1 MLFGLPHG
9 GHQHKEFHIIPAF
22 VLNFL
27 KIPISYQLIE
37 GVQRNPKSL
46 QNACKKEVLLLLSI
60 SFSILNQ
67 CDTTT
72 GVTST
77 SSRNTPCAK
86 QQSFSKPSYHVKRKI
101 CINISYASFIKLV
114 RYATV
119 RKFFHKCQ
127 RAYYKIKNTKVN
139 CSITKPVWNT
149 IVRIKSTRRPQ
160 YGAIKPV
167 PTNNIGSHHQPSRAL
182 AWPGPAGG
190 GERTVSPSLVGRQA
204 TSTVILCY
212 RGHARILLPPFSSI
226 HAECRGEFC

>member
-22 VLNFL
+22 VLNFF

-37 GVQRNPKSL
+37 GVQMNPKSL

-86 QQSFSKPSYHVKRKI
+86 QQSFSKPNYHVKRKI
-101 CINISYASFIKLV
+101 CNDISHAFFIKLLH
-114 RYATV
+114 YATI
-119 RKFFHKCQ
+119 RKIFHKYQ
-127 RAYYKIKNTKVN
+127 RAYYKIRNTISN
-139 CSITKPVWNT
+139 CGITKPVWND
-149 IVRIKSTRRPQ
+149 IVRTKSTSKPQ

-167 PTNNIGSHHQPSRAL
+167 PTNNIGSLHQPSRAL

-190 GERTVSPSLVGRQA
+190 GECTVSPSSVGRQA

-212 RGHARILLPPFSSI
+212 QGHTRILLPPYSSI